1 MVKKITKN
9 DEVVLEHLVN
19 KYGRNKLLTEMKW
32 PSKGKLGA
40 LIGAGLIAGATL
52 FGPNSGCHNT
62 EPIEQRDTTGI
73 YNNPYG
79 IPNYDYDKIKVKQKA
94 VKTYIA
100 SVLALHNKTLDD
112 IQFDPDWLVVACYQ
126 NEYYD
131 IPLLLAQ
138 LQIESHFGTT
148 DRARRT
154 NSMFSVGAY
163 DNGVDA
169 VKYKDQNS
177 SIVPYIQLINKN
189 YLLNGKKDVDQLLT
203 NFVNGSGNRYA
214 SNTDYEKHLRV
225 TRNKIIQLHPEL
237 LNDYECFD

>member
-1 MVKKITKN
+1 MC
-9 DEVVLEHLVN
+9 
-19 KYGRNKLLTEMKW
+19 R
-32 PSKGKLGA
+32 GKCR
-40 LIGAGLIAGATL
+40 
-52 FGPNSGCHNT
+52 CH
-62 EPIEQRDTTGI
+62 
-73 YNNPYG
+73 
-79 IPNYDYDKIKVKQKA
+79 
-94 VKTYIA
+94 
-100 SVLALHNKTLDD
+100 
-112 IQFDPDWLVVACYQ
+112 C
-126 NEYYD
+126 
-131 IPLLLAQ
+131 
-138 LQIESHFGTT
+138 HFGTT

-154 NSMFSVGAY
+154 NSMFSVSAY

-237 LNDYECFD
+237 LNDYECLE